1 MLIMF
6 MKKQKKQKQQHESNK
21 EMQNFNQTIR
31 ELIFKKQKQQ
41 TNNNA
46 WLRLIEQRP
55 KISRFQ
61 GLPKKTKTNVIY
73 YLWYVVIT
81 TFRMLCPSEK
91 TPRNT

>member
-1 MLIMF
+1 

-46 WLRLIEQRP
+46 WLRLIE
-55 KISRFQ
+55 
-61 GLPKKTKTNVIY
+61 
-73 YLWYVVIT
+73 
-81 TFRMLCPSEK
+81 
-91 TPRNT
+91 